1 MKPITSR
8 RQRAFFGIALAV
20 GAGALGIGWRYAAV
34 KTAPPEKAEPL
45 AVAVTESV
53 AVAESR
59 GAGSDESVETSPLAL
74 PRGLGTMTGRAP
86 GTTAIIAG
94 VRLASHKVNVVIHDG
109 LARTEVEET
118 FENTTARVLEG
129 RYVFPVPPDASVS
142 RLALYVGKEL
152 VEGEI
157 VERERAA
164 RIFKGIVE
172 DTVRP
177 RDPALLEWV
186 KGSEVS
192 LKVFPLPA
200 HGTRTVVLAYD
211 QVLSEASSQVRYL
224 YPLSLGQDRTATIDE
239 LSIDVTAADATT
251 SLVAVR
257 TPGYAATTSPSGPLH
272 VGYSA
277 HAFTPASD
285 FILEYERAPSAGP
298 DVSAYPAPAGAN
310 GEIGKKVVVEDGYLT
325 LRLPIRAPEVTQART
340 SHDRAI
346 VLDVSQSQSKET
358 LAGEIAVARGLLRR
372 LDGGERFTLLAC
384 DSACATFPDDG
395 LATASPATL
404 EDAGRWLSALAVGG
418 SSDIA
423 GALLAATKRL
433 VTGRAGQIVYLGDGA
448 ASAGELTAETI
459 AARVRPEITAHAIDV
474 RLFGAGRTI
483 DEVVLGGLARSLG
496 AAYERVSTGE
506 PLSRRI
512 DAIALGLDN
521 PLLVDAALEVPEG
534 VYDVHPKVL
543 PNLHAGQ
550 ELMITARAR
559 AGERGEIKI
568 KGTLGGAPYQE
579 TKAIVWAT
587 AAAPVPP
594 RLWATAKIADLEA
607 SSDEASRKEVVALS
621 KTYRVMSRAASF
633 LVLEN
638 DQMFAEFGIERAG
651 KKAKSADPNV
661 AELLKTLEGPSGGMV
676 GLLDGRAGGTS
687 SVIASPGAAPGLD
700 SMGAGGL
707 GLSGVGEG
715 GGGKGDGIGMGSV
728 GTLGRGAGTGTGE
741 GFGSGHGRLGGE
753 HSVKPPT
760 VRMGSISVN
769 GGLPSEVI
777 QRIVRQNFGRFRLC
791 YENGLRSDPNLGG
804 RVSVRFVIGKD
815 GNVTT
820 VSNGGSDLPDSN
832 VVACVVRSF
841 AGLTFPAPDSGV
853 VAVTYPIVFAPEGGA
868 SAQLPEGRFVAPSP
882 SAVHVEG
889 SEQWTTQGEPA
900 LAKLRAAVN
909 ESETS
914 RQRHDGLIRGLL
926 SHGRFAEALTAAR
939 RFADL
944 DPDLASARELLAQT
958 AAAAGDGALARTSLD
973 AELETAPASV
983 DLHLR
988 AARAF
993 EAAGDE
999 RRACAHFRSLVELR
1013 RTDDDA
1019 RYEALRCRARLDERD
1034 AVVTEINA
1042 IEKPGKR
1049 VAELAKALASG
1060 AVPAYVA
1067 PANGGDFEAQL
1078 TCSGESESCPSVVV
1092 VTPSGKVLSP
1102 WTPAAKGGAV
1112 TMTGLSSGTYRTLL
1126 VGGDPGTACDVT
1138 VRTFGATRKFSVPRG
1153 GTRTVAA
1160 TLVTIPEQSFGR
1172 VFGWR

>member
-1 MKPITSR
+1 MKPIKNR
-8 RQRAFFGIALAV
+8 RQWAFFGIAAAV
-20 GAGALGIGWRYAAV
+20 GAGALGIGWRYVAM
-34 KTAPPEKAEPL
+34 TGAPPVNAEPL
-45 AVAVTESV
+45 AIAVTESV
-53 AVAESR
+53 AAAESR
-59 GAGSDESVETSPLAL
+59 GSGSEDRDDGAEERPLAG
-74 PRGLGTMTGRAP
+74 PRGLGTMTGRVP

-94 VRLASHKVNVVIHDG
+94 VRLASHKVNVVIRDG
-109 LARTEVEET
+109 FARTEVEET

-129 RYVFPVPPDASVS
+129 RYVFPIPPDASVS
-142 RLALYVGKEL
+142 RLALYVGAEL

-200 HGTRTVVLAYD
+200 HGTRKIVIAYD
-211 QVLSEASSQVRYL
+211 QVLSQASSQVRYL
-224 YPLSLGQDRTATIDE
+224 YPLSLGQDRAVSIDE

-257 TPGYAATTSPSGPLH
+257 TPGYAATTAPSGPLH

-277 HAFTPASD
+277 HAFTPAKD
-285 FILEYERAPSAGP
+285 FILEYERAPSAGT
-298 DVSAYPAPAGAN
+298 DVSAYPAPANAAS
-310 GEIGKKVVVEDGYLT
+310 EIGKKVVAEDGYLT
-325 LRLPIRAPEVTQART
+325 MRLLVRAPEVTQART
-340 SHDRAI
+340 TPDRAI
-346 VLDVSQSQSKET
+346 VLDISQSQSKET

-372 LDGGERFTLLAC
+372 LETGERFTLLAC
-384 DSACATFPDDG
+384 DSACGTFPDDG
-395 LATASPATL
+395 LATASPATI
-404 EDAGRWLSALAVGG
+404 EDAGRWLSAIAVGG

-423 GALLAATKRL
+423 GSLLSATRQLVAA
-433 VTGRAGQIVYLGDGA
+433 GRAGQIVYLGDGA

-459 AARVRPEITAHAIDV
+459 AARVRPEIVAHAIDV

-483 DEVVLGGLARSLG
+483 DEIVLGGLARSLG
-496 AAYERVSTGE
+496 ASYERVSTGE
-506 PLSRRI
+506 PLARRI

-521 PLLVDAALEVPEG
+521 PLLVDAALELPEG

-550 ELMITARAR
+550 ELLITARAR

-568 KGTLGGAPYQE
+568 KGTLGGAPYE
-579 TKAIVWAT
+579 GAKAIVWDTAT
-587 AAAPVPP
+587 ATVPP
-594 RLWATAKIADLEA
+594 RLWASAKIADLEA

-621 KTYRVMSRAASF
+621 MSHRVMSRAASF

-638 DQMFAEFGIERAG
+638 DRMFAEFGIKRDSKKSPEPDVAG
-651 KKAKSADPNV
+651 
-661 AELLKTLEGPSGGMV
+661 LLKALDAPSGGMV
-676 GLLDGRAGGTS
+676 GLLDGRAGGPS
-687 SVIASPGAAPGLD
+687 PEIASAGPAPNAPGLD
-700 SMGAGGL
+700 SVGTLGL
-707 GLSGVGEG
+707 GLSGTGEG
-715 GGGKGDGIGMGSV
+715 GGGFGQ
-728 GTLGRGAGTGTGE
+728 

-753 HSVKPPT
+753 HRTKPPS
-760 VRMGSISVN
+760 VRMGSVSVS
-769 GGLPSEVI
+769 GRLPPEVI
-777 QRIVRQNFGRFRLC
+777 QRIVRRNFGRFRFC
-791 YENGLRSDPNLGG
+791 YENGLRNNPDLQG
-804 RVSVRFVIGKD
+804 RVSVRFIIGSE
-815 GNVTT
+815 GNV
-820 VSNGGSDLPDSN
+820 VMAANGGSDLPDSG

-841 AGLTFPAPDSGV
+841 SGLTFPAPEGGNV
-853 VAVTYPIVFAPEGGA
+853 VVTYPIVFAPEGGA
-868 SAQLPEGRFVAPSP
+868 VTRLPEGRFIAPSP

-900 LAKLRAAVN
+900 LAKLRTAVN
-909 ESETS
+909 EGDTS

-926 SHGRFAEALTAAR
+926 AHGRFAEALTAAR
-939 RFADL
+939 RFAEI

-973 AELETAPASV
+973 AELETAPTNI

-999 RRACAHFRSLVELR
+999 RRACSHFRSLTELR
-1013 RTDDDA
+1013 KTDDDA

-1034 AVVTEINA
+1034 AVMAEINA
-1042 IEKPGKR
+1042 LEKPGKR

-1060 AVPAYVA
+1060 AAPAYVSTA
-1067 PANGGDFEAQL
+1067 SGGDFEAKL
-1078 TCSGESESCPSVVV
+1078 GCSDESERCPTVVV
-1092 VTPSGKVLSP
+1092 VTPSGKVISP

-1112 TMTGLSSGTYRTLL
+1112 TMTGLSSGTYRTLI

-1138 VRTFGATRKFSVPRG
+1138 VRTFGATKKFSITRG
-1153 GTRTVAA
+1153 GTQTVAA

-1172 VFGWR
+1172 GFGWRK